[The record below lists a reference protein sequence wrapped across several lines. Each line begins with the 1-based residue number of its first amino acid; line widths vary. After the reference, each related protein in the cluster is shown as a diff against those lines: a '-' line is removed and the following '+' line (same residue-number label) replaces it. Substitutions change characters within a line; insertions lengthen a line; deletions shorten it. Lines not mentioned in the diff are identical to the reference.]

1 MMGLFD
7 RFIFFS
13 FIFRFF
19 YMTNDETAQ
28 LEIKIVDNLVTNPHH
43 VNAAALNGVST
54 DIFDDLEN
62 YGSEPSDSSDNSG
75 LEGGGD
81 GDGDGDNSNGSNNGN
96 GKYHKLTF
104 RDVQTQMNK
113 SYEQDIVHRY
123 SSALDILASY
133 LKGQKIIYMES
144 RLLTESRLNC
154 LMLPAIFLSTLNSIL
169 QKPLAPEPY
178 NNILAGISGFVAF
191 LLAIITYLKLDAAS
205 EAYKISAHQYDK
217 LQSFV
222 EFQSGQVLLFS
233 SPSLNG
239 SLCGSN
245 DREAEKE
252 LGNVMRENIKTI
264 SDKIAEIKETNQFII
279 PHQIRHTYALIYNTN
294 VFAVIKKIDDYKKKT
309 LTDLKHVKNELR
321 FLAVMVKNEFANV
334 DAATANVDAATAKV
348 KAFKKKISQ
357 LFIQKKELVDMLLF
371 LNTAFSSIDQLFQD
385 EIRLA
390 AEKRKYWLRLWCC
403 FHEKSKAPMPNLLTQ
418 ILATRS

>member
-1 MMGLFD
+1 
-7 RFIFFS
+7 
-13 FIFRFF
+13 
-19 YMTNDETAQ
+19 MTDDHIQ
-28 LEIKIVDNLVTNPHH
+28 IKIIDNSLASLAPAE
-43 VNAAALNGVST
+43 NANNI
-54 DIFDDLEN
+54 IFDDLEN
-62 YGSEPSDSSDNSG
+62 YGSEPSDSSDNSVN
-75 LEGGGD
+75 EGDDSAGNVNSSGG
-81 GDGDGDNSNGSNNGN
+81 N
-96 GKYHKLTF
+96 KYHKLTF
-104 RDVQTQMNK
+104 REVQTQMNK

-154 LMLPAIFLSTLNSIL
+154 LMLPAIFLSTLTSIL
-169 QKPLAPEPY
+169 QKPLASEPY

-217 LQSFV
+217 LQTFV

-233 SPSLNG
+233 SPLLKQKEDG
-239 SLCGSN
+239 G
-245 DREAEKE
+245 EAEEE
-252 LGNVMRENIKTI
+252 LSKVMRDNIKTI

-279 PHQIRHTYALIYNTN
+279 PHQIRHSYALIYNTN

-321 FLAVMVKNEFANV
+321 FLAVMVKNETVNV
-334 DAATANVDAATAKV
+334 GASTVSV
-348 KAFKKKISQ
+348 KALKKKISQ
-357 LFIQKKELVDMLLF
+357 LFIQKKELVDILLF

-385 EIRLA
+385 EIRA
-390 AEKRKYWLRLWCC
+390 ASEKKKYWFRQWC
-403 FHEKSKAPMPNLLTQ
+403 FGGKKEEARMPPNLLTQ

>member
-1 MMGLFD
+1 
-7 RFIFFS
+7 
-13 FIFRFF
+13 
-19 YMTNDETAQ
+19 MTDDQ
-28 LEIKIVDNLVTNPHH
+28 IQIKIIDNSLAAPASLPLAALAAPPSA
-43 VNAAALNGVST
+43 VNANSNL
-54 DIFDDLEN
+54 IFDDLEN

-75 LEGGGD
+75 NEGDDTAG
-81 GDGDGDNSNGSNNGN
+81 NVNGSGGN
-96 GKYHKLTF
+96 KYHKLTF

-154 LMLPAIFLSTLNSIL
+154 LMLPAIFLSTLTSIL
-169 QKPLAPEPY
+169 QKPLASEPY

-217 LQSFV
+217 LQTFV

-233 SPSLNG
+233 SPLLKQKQDG
-239 SLCGSN
+239 V
-245 DREAEKE
+245 DAELE
-252 LGNVMRENIKTI
+252 LSKVMRDNIKTI

-279 PHQIRHTYALIYNTN
+279 PHQIRQSYALIYNTN

-321 FLAVMVKNEFANV
+321 FLAVMVKNETINV
-334 DAATANVDAATAKV
+334 GAATVSV
-348 KAFKKKISQ
+348 KALKKKISQ
-357 LFIQKKELVDMLLF
+357 LFIQKKELVDILLF

-385 EIRLA
+385 EIRVA
-390 AEKRKYWLRLWCC
+390 SEKKKYWFRQWC
-403 FHEKSKAPMPNLLTQ
+403 FGGKKEARISPNLLTQ

>member
-1 MMGLFD
+1 
-7 RFIFFS
+7 
-13 FIFRFF
+13 
-19 YMTNDETAQ
+19 MTDDQ
-28 LEIKIVDNLVTNPHH
+28 IQIKIIDNSLAAASLAPLASLAPA
-43 VNAAALNGVST
+43 VNANNI
-54 DIFDDLEN
+54 IFDDLEN
-62 YGSEPSDSSDNSG
+62 YGSEPSDSSDNSVN
-75 LEGGGD
+75 EGDDSAG
-81 GDGDGDNSNGSNNGN
+81 NVNGSGGN
-96 GKYHKLTF
+96 KYHKLTF
-104 RDVQTQMNK
+104 REVQTQMNK

-154 LMLPAIFLSTLNSIL
+154 LMLPAIFLSTLTSIL
-169 QKPLAPEPY
+169 QKPLASEPY

-217 LQSFV
+217 LQTFV

-233 SPSLNG
+233 SPLLKQKQDG
-239 SLCGSN
+239 G
-245 DREAEKE
+245 EAEEE
-252 LGNVMRENIKTI
+252 LSKVMRDNIKTI

-279 PHQIRHTYALIYNTN
+279 PHQIRHSYALIYNTN

-321 FLAVMVKNEFANV
+321 FLAVMVKNETAANV
-334 DAATANVDAATAKV
+334 
-348 KAFKKKISQ
+348 KALKKKISQ
-357 LFIQKKELVDMLLF
+357 LFIQKKELVDILLF

-385 EIRLA
+385 EIRA
-390 AEKRKYWLRLWCC
+390 ASEKKKYWFRQWC
-403 FHEKSKAPMPNLLTQ
+403 FGGKKEEARMPPNLLTQ

>member
-1 MMGLFD
+1 
-7 RFIFFS
+7 
-13 FIFRFF
+13 
-19 YMTNDETAQ
+19 MTDDHIQ
-28 LEIKIVDNLVTNPHH
+28 IKIIDNSLASLAPAE
-43 VNAAALNGVST
+43 NANNI
-54 DIFDDLEN
+54 IFDDLEN
-62 YGSEPSDSSDNSG
+62 YGSEPSDSSDNSVN
-75 LEGGGD
+75 EGDDSAGNVNSSGG
-81 GDGDGDNSNGSNNGN
+81 N
-96 GKYHKLTF
+96 KYHKLTF
-104 RDVQTQMNK
+104 REVQTQMNK

-154 LMLPAIFLSTLNSIL
+154 LMLPAIFLSTLTSIL
-169 QKPLAPEPY
+169 QKPLASEPY

-217 LQSFV
+217 LQTFV

-233 SPSLNG
+233 SPLLKQKEDG
-239 SLCGSN
+239 G
-245 DREAEKE
+245 EAEEE
-252 LGNVMRENIKTI
+252 LSKVMRDNIKTI

-279 PHQIRHTYALIYNTN
+279 PHQIRHSYALIYNTN

-321 FLAVMVKNEFANV
+321 FLAVMVKNETVNV
-334 DAATANVDAATAKV
+334 GASTVSV
-348 KAFKKKISQ
+348 KALKKKISQ
-357 LFIQKKELVDMLLF
+357 LFIQKKELVDILLF

-390 AEKRKYWLRLWCC
+390 SEKKKYWFRQWC
-403 FHEKSKAPMPNLLTQ
+403 FGGKKEEARMPPNLLTQ

>member
-1 MMGLFD
+1 
-7 RFIFFS
+7 
-13 FIFRFF
+13 
-19 YMTNDETAQ
+19 MTDDQ
-28 LEIKIVDNLVTNPHH
+28 IQIKIVDN
-43 VNAAALNGVST
+43 ST
-54 DIFDDLEN
+54 IKTDDIFDDLEN
-62 YGSEPSDSSDNSG
+62 YGSEPSDSSDNSCN
-75 LEGGGD
+75 E
-81 GDGDGDNSNGSNNGN
+81 GDN
-96 GKYHKLTF
+96 KYHKLTF
-104 RDVQTQMNK
+104 REVQTQMNK

-154 LMLPAIFLSTLNSIL
+154 LMLPAIFLSTLTSIL
-169 QKPLAPEPY
+169 QKPLASEPY

-217 LQSFV
+217 LQTFV

-233 SPSLNG
+233 SPLLKQDG
-239 SLCGSN
+239 V
-245 DREAEKE
+245 EAEKE
-252 LGNVMRENIKTI
+252 LNKVMQDNIKTI

-279 PHQIRHTYALIYNTN
+279 PHQIRHSYALIYNTN

-321 FLAVMVKNEFANV
+321 FLAVMVKNDTVNI
-334 DAATANVDAATAKV
+334 
-348 KAFKKKISQ
+348 KALKKKISQ
-357 LFIQKKELVDMLLF
+357 LFIQKKELVDILLF

-385 EIRLA
+385 EIRSA
-390 AEKRKYWLRLWCC
+390 SEKKKYWFRQWC
-403 FHEKSKAPMPNLLTQ
+403 FGVKKEARMLPNLLTQ

>member
-1 MMGLFD
+1 
-7 RFIFFS
+7 
-13 FIFRFF
+13 
-19 YMTNDETAQ
+19 MTDDHIQ
-28 LEIKIVDNLVTNPHH
+28 IKIIDNSLASLAPAE
-43 VNAAALNGVST
+43 NANNI
-54 DIFDDLEN
+54 IFDDLEN
-62 YGSEPSDSSDNSG
+62 YGSEPSDSSDNSVN
-75 LEGGGD
+75 EGDDSAGNVNSSGG
-81 GDGDGDNSNGSNNGN
+81 N
-96 GKYHKLTF
+96 KYHKLTF
-104 RDVQTQMNK
+104 REVQTQMNK

-154 LMLPAIFLSTLNSIL
+154 LMLPAIFLSTLTSIL
-169 QKPLAPEPY
+169 QKPLASEPY

-217 LQSFV
+217 LQTFV

-233 SPSLNG
+233 SPLLKQKQDVG
-239 SLCGSN
+239 
-245 DREAEKE
+245 EAEEE
-252 LGNVMRENIKTI
+252 LSKVMRDNIKTI

-279 PHQIRHTYALIYNTN
+279 PHQIRHSYALIYNTN

-321 FLAVMVKNEFANV
+321 FLAVMVKNETVNV
-334 DAATANVDAATAKV
+334 GASTVSV
-348 KAFKKKISQ
+348 KALKKKISQ
-357 LFIQKKELVDMLLF
+357 LFIQKKELVDILLF

-385 EIRLA
+385 EIRA
-390 AEKRKYWLRLWCC
+390 ASEKKKYWFRQWC
-403 FHEKSKAPMPNLLTQ
+403 FGGKKEEARMPPNLLTQ